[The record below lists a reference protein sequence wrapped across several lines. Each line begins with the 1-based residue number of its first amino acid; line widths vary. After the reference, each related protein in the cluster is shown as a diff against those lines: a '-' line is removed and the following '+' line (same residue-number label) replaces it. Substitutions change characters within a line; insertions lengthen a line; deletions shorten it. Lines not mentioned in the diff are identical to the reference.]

1 MKKNIIVLFGGEST
15 EHDISI
21 ITGVQTLNNID
32 AYLFNIIPVYI
43 NKNGVAITSK
53 KFFDINTF
61 KSNVYGKRVIFEGAS
76 GCIKIGNAFAK
87 KIHIDCAVACMHGK
101 NGEDG
106 VISGML
112 KFAGIPYTCGD
123 VLSSAIACDK
133 VIFKDI
139 LKSLNVGY
147 VPYVSVTS
155 IDYSKSK
162 SACVKKILT
171 SVGLPVIIKPANLGS
186 SIGIEICKTR
196 RNLIKCIENALK
208 FDKKL
213 LIEKYLSNF
222 KELNIAL
229 YDDEKIHIS
238 HIEQPI
244 KTSEILSFENKY
256 IGKSKGMENVNR
268 IRPKLDKE
276 TSKYLKNS
284 AVRVYKHLGL
294 KGVVRFDYIV
304 ADKVYLNEVNSIP
317 GSMANYLFDISFSKL
332 MTRLINNA
340 IKDYNIDKNLISTFQ
355 SGVLNQS
362 ELKMLKK

>member
-1 MKKNIIVLFGGEST
+1 MKQNIIVLFGGVST

-53 KFFDINTF
+53 KFFNINTF

-76 GCIKIGNAFAK
+76 GCIKIGNAFGK
-87 KIHIDCAVACMHGK
+87 KIRIDCAVVCMHGK

-112 KFAGIPYTCGD
+112 KFAGIPYTCSD

-139 LKSLNVGY
+139 LKSLNVNH

-155 IDYSKSK
+155 DEYSKSK

-186 SIGIEICKTR
+186 SIGIEICKSR
-196 RNLIKCIENALK
+196 
-208 FDKKL
+208 
-213 LIEKYLSNF
+213 
-222 KELNIAL
+222 
-229 YDDEKIHIS
+229 
-238 HIEQPI
+238 
-244 KTSEILSFENKY
+244 
-256 IGKSKGMENVNR
+256 
-268 IRPKLDKE
+268 
-276 TSKYLKNS
+276 
-284 AVRVYKHLGL
+284 
-294 KGVVRFDYIV
+294 
-304 ADKVYLNEVNSIP
+304 
-317 GSMANYLFDISFSKL
+317 
-332 MTRLINNA
+332 
-340 IKDYNIDKNLISTFQ
+340 
-355 SGVLNQS
+355 
-362 ELKMLKK
+362 